1 MMYFFITD
9 KRARPMDPNELRRI
23 LQYEAIHT
31 VPTHDGNVL
40 ADVFRTS
47 ELVSMSRALDAVV
60 ETGVDVD
67 GRNVG
72 TWIHIRDRPEESDY
86 PEPME
91 CPFCGEPARIM
102 CGPEDW
108 VQCTG
113 CGAMSEFSAS
123 PENAVRKWNRRAP
136 HV

>member
-1 MMYFFITD
+1 MICCVRDERSAPVDPCVLRDTLLREGVDIQMNDRGALFAEITQSFEMIFI
-9 KRARPMDPNELRRI
+9 A
-23 LQYEAIHT
+23 
-31 VPTHDGNVL
+31 
-40 ADVFRTS
+40 
-47 ELVSMSRALDAVV
+47 RALDAVIEIGV
-60 ETGVDVD
+60 EVD
-67 GRNVG
+67 GSDVG
-72 TWIHIRDRPEESDY
+72 SWMRIMDRPEESDY
-86 PEPME
+86 PEPMS

-123 PENAVRKWNRRAP
+123 PENAVKKWNRRVS